1 MNYAVESERYDN
13 GSKKWYHI
21 YRENCLSGYR
31 FHAHIHSYYEI
42 IYCKKGAMTVVCNES
57 EKVCLHAG
65 DVIMIYPTVIHSTF
79 VPEIDDDCTE
89 NIVVKFS
96 PMFFHPENPTPSEIR
111 YIFAAKT
118 DHDSYALVQ
127 KDHRE
132 YDMIISVIEDTYREF
147 DEKNVGYEL
156 MLRANTS
163 RLYTVFMRLSDTSE
177 QTQISYGNS
186 NMAEAAAKALSYIEK
201 NYDRQIGMMEVSEA
215 CHISYSYFS
224 RNFSKWTGV
233 KFNDYLLKFRINK
246 ARKLLLCSSESITSI
261 SISCGFEN
269 ISYFIKK
276 FRQVTGYTP
285 KDFRNQYKN
294 S

>member
-1 MNYAVESERYDN
+1 
-13 GSKKWYHI
+13 
-21 YRENCLSGYR
+21 
-31 FHAHIHSYYEI
+31 
-42 IYCKKGAMTVVCNES
+42 
-57 EKVCLHAG
+57 
-65 DVIMIYPTVIHSTF
+65 
-79 VPEIDDDCTE
+79 
-89 NIVVKFS
+89 
-96 PMFFHPENPTPSEIR
+96 MFFHPENPTPSEIR

-177 QTQISYGNS
+177 QTQISYDNS

-201 NYDRQIGMMEVSEA
+201 NYDRQIGMMDVAES

-233 KFNDYLLKFRINK
+233 KFNDYLLNFRINK

-294 S
+294 F